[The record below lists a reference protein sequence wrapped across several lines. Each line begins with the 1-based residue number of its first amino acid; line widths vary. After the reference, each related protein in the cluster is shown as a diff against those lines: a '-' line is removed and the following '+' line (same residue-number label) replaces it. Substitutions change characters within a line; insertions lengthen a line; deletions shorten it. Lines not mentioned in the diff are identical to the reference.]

1 MSCEPSGTSWS
12 SQSPASP
19 EHPEDQLSE
28 VASSI
33 GHDFQNPS
41 LLDLALR
48 HRSWCAEHGNAASN
62 ERLEFLG
69 DAALGIVI
77 TEALYRAD
85 GEAPEGVLA
94 RRRAELVNDRVLA
107 EIARRID
114 LGRALYL
121 GRGEEATGGRDK
133 SSILADTLEAVF
145 GAVYLDGGLDATRS
159 VVLGLFADL
168 LAQVVEDHRGT
179 DAKSRLQE
187 ALARDPEGPPV
198 YEVSE
203 RGPDHQKRFDA
214 TVRLGDR
221 ILGAGTGRTK
231 KEAEQAAAAEACA
244 SLGIGPLQPRGTAA
258 EESTDA

>member
-1 MSCEPSGTSWS
+1 MSCEPSETSWS

-19 EHPEDQLSE
+19 EPPEDLLSA
-28 VASSI
+28 VAASI
-33 GHDFQNPS
+33 GHDFENPS

-48 HRSWCAEHGNAASN
+48 HRSWCAEHGNVASN

-85 GEAPEGVLA
+85 DEAPEGVLA

-107 EIARRID
+107 EIARRLD

-145 GAVYLDGGLDATRS
+145 GAVHLDGGLDATRS
-159 VVLGLFADL
+159 VVMGLFAEL
-168 LAQVVEDHRGT
+168 LARVVQDHRGT

-187 ALARDPEGPPV
+187 AVARHPEGPPV

-221 ILGAGTGRTK
+221 IVGAGSGRTK

-244 SLGIGPLQPRGTAA
+244 ALGIGVVGRRAG